1 MSNRQVGFCCD
12 YNEFF
17 CDYHLAPNG
26 GPDGWTSDVDQK
38 FGAFFTFG
46 VSTPEMRDQIDCALR
61 LALYEGKTSFYLW
74 SSKKAAIFAYQSY
87 QACLKSSTSCWQHQE
102 FSCLLSVCVSYC
114 FIYSMNYQRSSFF

>member
-1 MSNRQVGFCCD
+1 MSNRQVGVCCD

-17 CDYHLAPNG
+17 CDCQLAPIG

-46 VSTPEMRDQIDCALR
+46 VSTPEMRKFDWGDQIDCALR

-74 SSKKAAIFAYQSY
+74 SSKKAAIFAYQ
-87 QACLKSSTSCWQHQE
+87 CR
-102 FSCLLSVCVSYC
+102 VCRGV
-114 FIYSMNYQRSSFF
+114 